1 MKRVL
6 VIGSTGRLGSRV
18 VDAALAAGHEV
29 TALARDPSAVEV
41 GDRTRLR
48 VVRGDVR
55 DITSLRSAL
64 AGHDVAVSCLGP
76 RKRSERSLR
85 TEGMRNITAAASA
98 AGVSRLVA
106 LSAFGVGDSLAHLRR
121 TTFVFSRIILPV
133 FLKAQFEDMARM
145 EELVRET
152 ELESVIVRPS
162 ALTDKPATHAVKV
175 ASEDDKAGSA
185 IPMADVA
192 DFMVQCLEGD
202 RYVGS
207 APVIYA

>member
-1 MKRVL
+1 MKVL

-18 VDAALAAGHEV
+18 VNAALAAGHEV
-29 TALARDPSAVEV
+29 TALARDPSAIDVAGRE
-41 GDRTRLR
+41 GLR
-48 VVRGDVR
+48 VVRGDVL
-55 DITSLRSAL
+55 DVASLEAAL
-64 AGHDVAVSCLGP
+64 EGQDAAVSCLGP
-76 RKRSERSLR
+76 RKRSEKSLR
-85 TEGMRNITAAASA
+85 TEGMRNIIAAADA
-98 AGVSRLVA
+98 AGVRRLVA

-145 EELVRET
+145 EDLVRET

-162 ALTDKPATHAVKV
+162 ALTDKPATRAVKV
-175 ASEDDKAGSA
+175 AAETEKAGSA
-185 IPMADVA
+185 IPFADVA